1 MGIDQKKKWKNR
13 IINQR
18 RQQLYETGHRFP
30 LPVLGRPIARN
41 SVSASEYVPMVSSA
55 VTETP
60 PSCIR
65 DYYLTAWS
73 CTIVLLFINM
83 QN

>member
-1 MGIDQKKKWKNR
+1 MGIDQKKKKWKNR
-13 IINQR
+13 IISQR
-18 RQQLYETGHRFP
+18 RQLYETGHCFQ
-30 LPVLGRPIARN
+30 LPVVGRPIARN
-41 SVSASEYVPMVSSA
+41 SVSASEYVSMVSSA

-60 PSCIR
+60 PSYIR
-65 DYYLTAWS
+65 DYYLTSWS